1 MGKNLV
7 FVPECHSTNSLAVE
21 LSQQQV
27 QPEGTVVITDH
38 QTTGRGQR
46 GNGWEAN
53 PGENLTFSVIVN
65 PGFLKV
71 NEQFSLTQ
79 ITSLAVCDY
88 LHDRLN
94 TTIKIKWPND
104 IMVGSKKICGILIE
118 NSLSGENL
126 QNSVLGIGLNVNQE
140 IFSLPSPTS
149 MRQITGRW
157 YEPGTELER
166 LLETLEKRYLQLR
179 SAQVPSL
186 GKEYLERMYWL
197 NEKRIFASQ
206 SGEFEGVI
214 KGVDEL
220 GLLKIET
227 DARELAF
234 DLKEIRFVR

>member
-7 FVPECHSTNSLAVE
+7 FVPECHSTNSLAVQ

-38 QTTGRGQR
+38 QTAGRGQR

-65 PGFLKV
+65 PAFLKV
-71 NEQFSLTQ
+71 VDQFNLTI

-94 TTIKIKWPND
+94 TSIKIKWPND
-104 IMVGSKKICGILIE
+104 VMVGPKKICGILIE

-126 QNSVLGIGLNVNQE
+126 QSSVLGIGLNVNQE
-140 IFSLPSPTS
+140 LFKLTSPTS

-157 YEPGTELER
+157 YELGNEFEW
-166 LLETLEKRYLQLR
+166 LLEKLEIRYMQLKSGQEN
-179 SAQVPSL
+179 SARR
-186 GKEYLERMYWL
+186 EYLKHLYWI
-197 NEKRIFASQ
+197 NEKRIFASHT
-206 SGEFEGVI
+206 SEFEGTI
-214 KGVDEL
+214 RGVDEQ
-220 GLLKIET
+220 GRLKIEA
-227 DARELAF
+227 DGREAAF